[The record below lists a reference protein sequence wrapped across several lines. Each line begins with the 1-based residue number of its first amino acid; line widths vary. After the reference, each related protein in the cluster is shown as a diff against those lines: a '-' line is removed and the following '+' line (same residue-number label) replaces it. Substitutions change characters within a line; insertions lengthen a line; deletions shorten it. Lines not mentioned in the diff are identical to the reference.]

1 MANVLRYPYEALTEK
16 TDYLQITLIDR
27 NFAGKDAGLI
37 RNAGF
42 ANVGGT
48 RKVRDVSS
56 RRGNPSSREVL
67 TSGGIILL
75 PMPSSIVDANSVNYS
90 EDSLDAIT
98 ATVAGGALNLMGI
111 SADEPQFLEKLG
123 TTGVKFATDLLKGG
137 DLNKLKLM
145 LTAKKIKHTTAMNRF
160 IILEYTLF
168 LSSFFNCSKKKGSA
182 AYRYACNRMVTN
194 MANL

>member
-1 MANVLRYPYEALTEK
+1 MANVLRYPYEALTEE

-27 NFAGKDAGLI
+27 NYAGKDTGLI

-98 ATVAGGALNLMGI
+98 AKVGGSALNLMNVPYEG
-111 SADEPQFLEKLG
+111 DVGNFLKELG
-123 TTGVKFATDLLKGG
+123 TKGVENATSLLKAEGIKVRN
-137 DLNKLKLM
+137 DKVVDFE
-145 LTAKKIKHTTAMNRF
+145 KIF
-160 IILEYTLF
+160 WDPSIEI
-168 LSSFFNCSKKKGSA
+168 
-182 AYRYACNRMVTN
+182 V
-194 MANL
+194 